1 MWVRV
6 ISGLFLFSF
15 AFAQLKLEPPTPEPG
30 KDPREQEKQA
40 VERKT
45 GGNAPEL
52 IPPPPPPPP
61 PPSGEKQEPAKVDP
75 RQFKINRSRFSIV
88 AGQPLNEKEKSQKGQ
103 MGQTQAQT
111 PSATEDPLG
120 GQERKTIAFEGYC
133 RLLEDISLTIEPAWG
148 QVECFSRNRVYRGT
162 MKFVPEVE
170 NYSLRGQLEKLQG
183 YSVISSEVYTADR
196 TSRNI
201 AKEVDTRLIANILL
215 RAGRETGKQTAD
227 VLQQAFQPQRTI
239 TGTGSLT
246 VVETNTKET
255 LKQIP
260 DFALYS
266 AIANLLSAS
275 SDEIL
280 RDKRRLPPLFKVVKG
295 QEFYVKAQVC
305 VRGCQ

>member
-1 MWVRV
+1 MLARV
-6 ISGLFLFSF
+6 INALFVFSF
-15 AFAQLKLEPPTPEPG
+15 AFAQLKLEPPMPEPEPG
-30 KDPREQEKQA
+30 KDPRQQERQA

-45 GGNAPEL
+45 GGTPPEL
-52 IPPPPPPPP
+52 IPPPPPPP
-61 PPSGEKQEPAKVDP
+61 SGEKKEPVMVDP
-75 RQFKINRSRFSIV
+75 RQFKINRARFSIV
-88 AGQPLNEKEKSQKGQ
+88 AGQLLSDKGKSQKE
-103 MGQTQAQT
+103 QAQT
-111 PSATEDPLG
+111 QTGSAGEDLLG

-215 RAGRETGKQTAD
+215 RAGRETGKQTVD
-227 VLQQAFQPQRTI
+227 VLQQAFQPQRII

>member
-15 AFAQLKLEPPTPEPG
+15 AFAQLKLEPPAPEPG

-61 PPSGEKQEPAKVDP
+61 PPSGEKPEPAKADP

-88 AGQPLNEKEKSQKGQ
+88 AGQSLSEKEKSQAGQ
-103 MGQTQAQT
+103 VQTQTQAQT
-111 PSATEDPLG
+111 RPAGEDPLG

-170 NYSLRGQLEKLQG
+170 NYSLRGQIE
-183 YSVISSEVYTADR
+183 
-196 TSRNI
+196 
-201 AKEVDTRLIANILL
+201 
-215 RAGRETGKQTAD
+215 
-227 VLQQAFQPQRTI
+227 
-239 TGTGSLT
+239 
-246 VVETNTKET
+246 
-255 LKQIP
+255 
-260 DFALYS
+260 
-266 AIANLLSAS
+266 
-275 SDEIL
+275 
-280 RDKRRLPPLFKVVKG
+280 
-295 QEFYVKAQVC
+295 
-305 VRGCQ
+305 